1 MRKKYQH
8 INQIVTF
15 ANVVKLVN
23 ILESRLWFK
32 KRQMFVLTLG
42 HWDVLVAT
50 LYIVPKSSCFFSFI
64 NVIDVTE

>member
-1 MRKKYQH
+1 
-8 INQIVTF
+8 
-15 ANVVKLVN
+15 
-23 ILESRLWFK
+23 
-32 KRQMFVLTLG
+32 MFVLTLG